1 MSSKRSD
8 IIEPGRHNSLADS
21 GPATRR
27 ADAWWATLKSNGPV
41 PLLLLL
47 LIPLGWFVES
57 PTVGLYNQR
66 VVMLIGLNVVLA
78 VSLQLINGFS
88 GQFSL
93 GHAGFMAVGAY
104 LAAYPAIN
112 YSNRFADPAGSL

>member
-8 IIEPGRHNSLADS
+8 SLAAAPPGVLPYS
-21 GPATRR
+21 T
-27 ADAWWATLKSNGPV
+27 
-41 PLLLLL
+41 
-47 LIPLGWFVES
+47 ES
-57 PTVGLYNQR
+57 PISAGWWTTLRANWSIPFALLAVVLVGRFAVETRWFGPYNQR
-66 VVMLIGLNVVLA
+66 VVMLIGFNIILA

-104 LAAYPAIN
+104 MAAYPAKEF
-112 YSNRFADPAGSL
+112 SHRLT